1 MLMAAF
7 QHTREQTEQKVM
19 AQLLSKIEQDPLF
32 TQRGLAA
39 DLDIALG
46 LMNQYLKRCL
56 NKGWVRVSQIS
67 ARRLSYFLT
76 PEGFKEK
83 SRMVSAYLTNSFMF
97 FKDAKLQC
105 EASFEYCK
113 QQHWHNIALLGIG
126 DLADIAKLIG
136 QSFGFSVITILIDN
150 IVTDSTVKAN
160 GVEVEL
166 SRFDAV
172 LITDLTNPQQNYD
185 LIKQYIESERLLTI
199 DLLQISRSS

>member
-1 MLMAAF
+1 
-7 QHTREQTEQKVM
+7 
-19 AQLLSKIEQDPLF
+19 
-32 TQRGLAA
+32 
-39 DLDIALG
+39 
-46 LMNQYLKRCL
+46 
-56 NKGWVRVSQIS
+56 
-67 ARRLSYFLT
+67 
-76 PEGFKEK
+76 
-83 SRMVSAYLTNSFMF
+83 MF

-113 QQHWHNIALLGIG
+113 QQNWHNIALLGVG
-126 DLADIAKLIG
+126 DLADIAQLIG

-150 IVTDSTVKAN
+150 IVTGSTVKAN

-172 LITDLTNPQQNYD
+172 LITDLTNPQQSYD

>member
-1 MLMAAF
+1 MAAF
-7 QHTREQTEQKVM
+7 QNTREQTEQKVM

-113 QQHWHNIALLGIG
+113 QRNWHNIALLGVG

-166 SRFDAV
+166 SSFDAV
-172 LITDLTNPQQNYD
+172 LITDLTNPQQSYD